1 MPLTWSISRENTLE
15 ACERRY
21 FFEYVARART
31 NSRDGRLRE
40 IAVLK
45 KVKTVSMWQGE
56 VLHQLVAEYL
66 RRGLSSRPDAS
77 RMIATA
83 VEQMQ
88 RDWASSEKKR
98 YREPL
103 RGRRDGT
110 SQDVLE
116 DLGPLWSAAARG
128 IESMPGAAGEVEDVA
143 GTLALFEHEYDI
155 ASGADLLS
163 RATANVELWFGRFL
177 VWLTNERLVDQLRA
191 ARRYWIEP
199 DVFGPRAPGFTSSA
213 AQVIT
218 KVDLAIQRRDG
229 GFVIY
234 DWKTGIPRAS
244 ARGVVDDDAEYQ
256 VTAYQLW
263 PHLMLQVPMDAIE
276 AGVVYLGV
284 DPALVRSYR
293 LDGDIRER
301 ALRRVRRG
309 VRRGLALHGVGD
321 HAPLGEADFDFA
333 GHPALCR
340 WCAFK
345 RICQGCPSL

>member
-143 GTLALFEHEYDI
+143 GALSLSLNTSTTSRVALIFCHERLLMWNCGSA
-155 ASGADLLS
+155 ASSCGSPMSVWSISFALPDGIGSSPTFSVRGHQGS
-163 RATANVELWFGRFL
+163 RA
-177 VWLTNERLVDQLRA
+177 QQ
-191 ARRYWIEP
+191 
-199 DVFGPRAPGFTSSA
+199 PR
-213 AQVIT
+213 
-218 KVDLAIQRRDG
+218 
-229 GFVIY
+229 
-234 DWKTGIPRAS
+234 
-244 ARGVVDDDAEYQ
+244 
-256 VTAYQLW
+256 
-263 PHLMLQVPMDAIE
+263 
-276 AGVVYLGV
+276 
-284 DPALVRSYR
+284 
-293 LDGDIRER
+293 
-301 ALRRVRRG
+301 
-309 VRRGLALHGVGD
+309 
-321 HAPLGEADFDFA
+321 
-333 GHPALCR
+333 
-340 WCAFK
+340 
-345 RICQGCPSL
+345 